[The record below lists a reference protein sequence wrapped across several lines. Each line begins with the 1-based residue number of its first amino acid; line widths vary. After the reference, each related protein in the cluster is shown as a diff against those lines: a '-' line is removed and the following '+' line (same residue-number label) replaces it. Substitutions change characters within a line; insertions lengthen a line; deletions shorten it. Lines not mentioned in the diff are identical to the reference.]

1 MEKVAEFI
9 NAESY
14 RQALARLC
22 RLAGSSTSDGRRV
35 LDDWENRHEEDEMML
50 MDAIDRI
57 ERIDNRESMI
67 TSEEVEADPL
77 LWFRALDD
85 FCVRIN
91 PKSYGYLRN
100 PCIHDGEGQ
109 VWMIP
114 IYQKSESSGGGKR
127 RQFGNI
133 AYWLKHFR
141 VIPQNNP
148 QGILVNVVGIPRG
161 YNDWLAGRFSARTI
175 RIAVVHFD
183 DGVRTHISDS
193 DKKPSDFI
201 CKEISDTE
209 IRLASALHHISEAQK
224 RNAHILVMPEL
235 TITPDIR
242 TRIASELQQSYRKNG
257 EKHSLSV
264 PLIVLGSFHEK
275 VEKGWRN
282 HAEAMLG
289 LDGKLLFGCDKRKP
303 VTYENRKEGIECA
316 PDDFTCLFT
325 SLGLMALAIC
335 KDVFEGEPAIV
346 LASLPLDWLLV
357 PSMTNKLNP
366 HKATAKAMYDT
377 LGTIVVV
384 ANQEPPAASTPVRGF
399 VQHQKFIECT
409 EALDIVSVTREEFDV
424 FTLFNF
430 ST

>member
-9 NAESY
+9 NAKSF
-14 RQALARLC
+14 RHALARLC

-35 LDDWENRHEEDEMML
+35 LDDWENQYKEGDMML

-57 ERIDNRESMI
+57 ESIDNRESLI
-67 TSEEVEADPL
+67 TSEEVETDPL
-77 LWFRALDD
+77 LWLQALDN

-100 PCIHDGEGQ
+100 PRIDDGEGQ
-109 VWMIP
+109 VWMLP
-114 IYQKSESSGGGKR
+114 IYQQAESCGGGKR

-133 AYWLKHFR
+133 AYWLKHCR
-141 VIPQNNP
+141 VVPQNNP
-148 QGILVNVVGIPRG
+148 QGILVNVAGIPRG
-161 YNDWLAGRFSARTI
+161 YHDWLAGRFSARTI

-183 DGVRTHISDS
+183 DGVRTNLSDS
-193 DKKPSDFI
+193 DKKPSNFI
-201 CKEISDTE
+201 CKDISDTE
-209 IRLASALHHISEAQK
+209 TRLASALHHISEAKK
-224 RNAHILVMPEL
+224 RDAHILVMPEL

-242 TRIASELQQSYRKNG
+242 SRIVSELQQLHRKNG

-264 PLIVLGSFHEK
+264 PLIVLGSFHEQ

-303 VTYENRKEGIECA
+303 VTFENRKEGIECA
-316 PDDFTCLFT
+316 PNDFTCVFT
-325 SLGLMALAIC
+325 PLGLMALAIC

-357 PSMTNKLNP
+357 PSMTDKLNP

-384 ANQEPPAASTPVRGF
+384 ANQESPSASTPVRGF
-399 VQHQKFIECT
+399 VQHQKYKECT
-409 EALDIVSVTREEFDV
+409 EALEIVSVNREEFDD
-424 FTLFNF
+424 FTLFNL
-430 ST
+430 S